1 MFERFIARQ
10 AILKDNLTLLGYD
23 LRFRAEGAGE
33 SVAKGSSAHFLI
45 DSSTMVFRWES
56 LVGHGLAFI
65 SLGIQELLSGA
76 ALLLPR
82 AKAVVELPGSVPCNA
97 EVI

>member
-23 LRFRAEGAGE
+23 LRFRAEVAGE
-33 SVAKGSSAHFLI
+33 VAATGTAASLI

-56 LVGHGLAFI
+56 PVGNSLAFF
-65 SLGIQELLSGA
+65 SMGIQELLVGA
-76 ALLLPR
+76 ALLFPAPR
-82 AKAVVELPGSVPCNA
+82 R
-97 EVI
+97 